1 MSISNGF
8 PYCMCLSGRDKN
20 ETPHDTGHRSG
31 SKAAHNQSSQKRVTS
46 PSTFNDSSK
55 SHNKKKRHNSRSR
68 SYENVREDRQS
79 DASSDDS
86 STPRKR
92 RSMPAHDEELVAAI
106 EIVVERTMTNVV
118 GDLKADLAKMMR
130 AVLREETNKSLPS
143 KRDFNELG
151 TNDAVNL

>member
-1 MSISNGF
+1 
-8 PYCMCLSGRDKN
+8 
-20 ETPHDTGHRSG
+20 
-31 SKAAHNQSSQKRVTS
+31 
-46 PSTFNDSSK
+46 
-55 SHNKKKRHNSRSR
+55 
-68 SYENVREDRQS
+68 
-79 DASSDDS
+79 
-86 STPRKR
+86 
-92 RSMPAHDEELVAAI
+92 MPAHDEELVAAI